1 MAINTTDNVKIN
13 SGVGVDGNSFTS
25 SISNDELTNDDFLQL
40 MITELKLQ
48 DPTKPMDSQQMLATQ
63 MQMSTINT
71 NQETIKAM
79 QALTSAFS
87 QSSLSNAANVIGKN
101 IEDGNINE
109 SGINK
114 AYTVRSVE
122 NIDGEV
128 SVRAQEILYIE
139 DKIKLIDTND
149 SGNDKIVEYNV
160 NGEILDE
167 NGVPTGEK
175 VVLQEPGKPLLRD
188 GSLVI
193 MDENNEELASHN
205 YGLVGAAVPVYS
217 DQLTDIPFGAITK
230 IF

>member
-1 MAINTTDNVKIN
+1 MAVDNVQINTST
-13 SGVGVDGNSFTS
+13 GVDGNSYTT

-79 QALTSAFS
+79 QALTTAFS

-122 NIDGEV
+122 NIDGDIQ
-128 SVRAQEILYIE
+128 VRAQEILYIE
-139 DKIKLIDTND
+139 DKIKLTDSND
-149 SGNDKIVEYNV
+149 SSNDKIVEYNV
-160 NGEILDE
+160 SGELLGED
-167 NGVPTGEK
+167 GLPTGQK
-175 VVLQEPGKPLLRD
+175 VALVEPGKPLLRD
-188 GSLVI
+188 GNLVI
-193 MDENNEELASHN
+193 LDENNEELTSHN
-205 YGLVGAAVPVYS
+205 YALVGASVPVYS
-217 DQLTDIPFGAITK
+217 DQLTDIPFSAITK